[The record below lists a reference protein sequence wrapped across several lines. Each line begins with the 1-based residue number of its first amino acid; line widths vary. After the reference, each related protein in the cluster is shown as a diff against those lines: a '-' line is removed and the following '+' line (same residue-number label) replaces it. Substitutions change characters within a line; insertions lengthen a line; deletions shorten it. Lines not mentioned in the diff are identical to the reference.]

1 MTAIAMIFVR
11 PTTAIGRANLARDCL
26 QELRLWPGCESVGT
40 VGVLAGQRDRFTLH
54 VIDYGSAPKRLADRA
69 LRCIEREKL
78 RQFHL
83 KVD

>member
-1 MTAIAMIFVR
+1 MVFVR
-11 PTTAIGRANLARDCL
+11 PTIAISRADLASDCL
-26 QELRLWPGCESVGT
+26 QELRLWPGCEAVGT
-40 VGVLAGQRDRFTLH
+40 VGVLGGQRDRFTLH

-83 KVD
+83 RID

>member
-1 MTAIAMIFVR
+1 MVFVR
-11 PTTAIGRANLARDCL
+11 PTIAISRADLASDCL
-26 QELRLWPGCESVGT
+26 QELRLWPGCEAIGT

-54 VIDYGSAPKRLADRA
+54 VIDYGSVPKRLADRA

>member
-1 MTAIAMIFVR
+1 MVFVR
-11 PTTAIGRANLARDCL
+11 PTIAISRADLARDCL
-26 QELRLWPGCESVGT
+26 QQLRQWPGCESVGT

-54 VIDYGSAPKRLADRA
+54 VIDYGAAPKRLADRA